1 MDAYPKAAME
11 RAMRVQDVEVAD
23 AEEDR
28 FGPICV
34 FPFANISNALPKCQP
49 LPVAQSRVECGLI
62 SRNGHQGSSFDPL
75 TFHLARIPHQ
85 GGALLDSEIACVD
98 ASGRPPF
105 DDLPF
110 RRREPRFF
118 AFDLLHLNGK
128 DCRRDCLAR
137 RKVALNTC

>member
-11 RAMRVQDVEVAD
+11 RAMRVQDMEVAD

-75 TFHLARIPHQ
+75 TFHLARIPPKVVPCWIVRS
-85 GGALLDSEIACVD
+85 L
-98 ASGRPPF
+98 ASMRAAVR
-105 DDLPF
+105 LSTIY
-110 RRREPRFF
+110 RFAVESL
-118 AFDLLHLNGK
+118 AFSPS
-128 DCRRDCLAR
+128 
-137 RKVALNTC
+137 TCSI

>member
-28 FGPICV
+28 FGP
-34 FPFANISNALPKCQP
+34 FY
-49 LPVAQSRVECGLI
+49 
-62 SRNGHQGSSFDPL
+62 
-75 TFHLARIPHQ
+75 LARIPHQ

-110 RRREPRFF
+110 RRREPRLF
-118 AFDLLHLNGK
+118 AFDLLI
-128 DCRRDCLAR
+128 
-137 RKVALNTC
+137 

>member
-1 MDAYPKAAME
+1 MPKKIALA
-11 RAMRVQDVEVAD
+11 
-23 AEEDR
+23 
-28 FGPICV
+28 
-34 FPFANISNALPKCQP
+34 PFASFP
-49 LPVAQSRVECGLI
+49 LLTSLTRSQSVSHCLWSQSRVECGLI

-75 TFHLARIPHQ
+75 TFYLARSIPHQ

-110 RRREPRFF
+110 RRREPRLF

>member
-49 LPVAQSRVECGLI
+49 LPVVAKPRRMRSDFAQW
-62 SRNGHQGSSFDPL
+62 P
-75 TFHLARIPHQ
+75 
-85 GGALLDSEIACVD
+85 
-98 ASGRPPF
+98 SGF
-105 DDLPF
+105 IL
-110 RRREPRFF
+110 
-118 AFDLLHLNGK
+118 
-128 DCRRDCLAR
+128 
-137 RKVALNTC
+137 